1 MAVTTRP
8 VVMGTHGAVA
18 AGHYLA
24 AQAGLRILQMG
35 GNAVDAG
42 VAMGFA
48 LAVLQ
53 PDQNGIAG
61 EAPILIYSAD
71 RGRPFAVNGHGVAPR
86 AATIE
91 RFKQMGVEL
100 IPGDGFLP
108 AVVPAALDSYV
119 TALAVFGTLPLSEV
133 IAPALEL
140 ASEGIPVQEGLRG
153 SIVSSLPLWKERYP
167 STAKVFAPAARAP
180 EVGEL
185 VVQPDWAATMRL
197 LVEAE
202 RKAARGDRIARLRAA
217 RDVFYRG
224 EIARAICEF
233 AGKAEVLDASG
244 SAHSCLLTEE
254 DFASYRARVE
264 PAVSTDYRGIT
275 VHKCNTWCQGP
286 VFLQQLNLLEGFDLA
301 AMGHNTADYVHT
313 LIECAKLAFADRNA
327 HYGDPQFVDVP
338 LGRLLSKAYA
348 DERRRLVDPQRASL
362 EDRPGDLPPG
372 RRLPPVAP
380 DGAWPET
387 FTGDTTKC
395 EAVDRFGN
403 MISITPSGGWF
414 SSSPVI
420 PGLGFPLGTRGQM
433 FELDLA
439 GEARP
444 AHPNSLQPGK
454 RPRST
459 LTPTLA
465 TREGRPWMAFGSP
478 GGDCQDQW
486 ALLFFLNH
494 VDFDMNLQEA
504 IDAPTFHTVH
514 FRNSFYPRAAF
525 PGRMVVEGR
534 IGEEVRRALA
544 ARGHTVE
551 VAGNWSNSNTIVV
564 QFDPDTG
571 LISAAATPRNVS
583 YAIAW

>member
-1 MAVTTRP
+1 MASTRP

-24 AQAGLRILQMG
+24 AQAGMRILDAG
-35 GNAVDAG
+35 GNAIDAG

-53 PDQNGIAG
+53 PHQNGIAG
-61 EAPILIYSAD
+61 EAPILIYSPD
-71 RGRPFAVNGHGVAPR
+71 RGRVFAVNGHGVAPG

-91 RFKQMGVEL
+91 RFKRMDIDL

-108 AVVPAALDSYV
+108 AGVPAALDAYLA
-119 TALAVFGTLPLSEV
+119 ALAVFGTLPLSEV

-140 ASEGIPVQEGLRG
+140 ASRG
-153 SIVSSLPLWKERYP
+153 FPLSADLQGSMVSCLPLWKERYP
-167 STAKVFAPAARAP
+167 STVDVFAPGGRAP
-180 EVGEL
+180 EIGEL
-185 VVQPDWAATMRL
+185 VIQSDWAQTMGL

-202 RKAARGDRIARLRAA
+202 RRAVRAGRAAALRAA

-224 EIARAICEF
+224 EIARAICAF
-233 AGKAEVLDASG
+233 AGKTEVLDASG
-244 SAHSCLLTEE
+244 RAHTCLLTED
-254 DFASYRARVE
+254 DFAAYRARIE

-275 VHKCNTWCQGP
+275 VHKCSSWCQGP

-301 AMGHNTADYVHT
+301 AMGHNTPGYIHT
-313 LIECAKLAFADRNA
+313 VIECAKLAFADRNA
-327 HYGDPQFVDVP
+327 HYADPQFVDVP
-338 LGRLLSKAYA
+338 LDRLLSKSYA
-348 DERRRLVDPQRASL
+348 DERRQLVDPSRASL

-372 RRLPPVAP
+372 RKLRPAAGSG
-380 DGAWPET
+380 DWPSL
-387 FTGDTTKC
+387 FAGDTTKC
-395 EAVDRFGN
+395 EAVDRFGA

-414 SSSPVI
+414 SASPVI

-433 FELDLA
+433 FELD
-439 GEARP
+439 P
-444 AHPNSLQPGK
+444 AHPNCLQPGK

-465 TREGRPWMAFGSP
+465 TRSGRPWLAFGSP

-494 VDFDMNLQEA
+494 VDFGMDLQQA
-504 IDAPTFHTVH
+504 IDAPTFHSVH

-525 PGRMVVEGR
+525 PGKMIVEGR
-534 IGEEVRRALA
+534 VGGEVRKALE

-551 VAGNWSNSNTIVV
+551 AAGDWSNSNTIVV
-564 QFDPDTG
+564 CFDPDTG
-571 LISAAATPRNVS
+571 LVSAAATPRNIS
-583 YAIAW
+583 YALAW

>member
-1 MAVTTRP
+1 LASTRP

-24 AQAGLRILQMG
+24 AQAGMRILEIG

-53 PDQNGIAG
+53 PEQNGIAG

-71 RGRPFAVNGHGVAPR
+71 RGRPFAINGHGVAPK
-86 AATIE
+86 AATID
-91 RFKQMGVEL
+91 RFKEMAIEL

-108 AVVPAALDSYV
+108 AVVPAVIDSYV
-119 TALAVFGTLPLSEV
+119 TALAVFGTLPLAEV

-140 ASEGIPVQEGLRG
+140 ASEGFPLYAGLRG
-153 SIVSSLPLWKERYP
+153 NIASLLPMWKERYP
-167 STAKVFAPAARAP
+167 STVDVFAPGGRTP
-180 EVGEL
+180 EVGDIL
-185 VVQPDWAATMRL
+185 VQSDWAETMGL

-202 RKAARGDRIARLRAA
+202 RKAARGGRLAALRAA

-224 EIARAICEF
+224 EIARAICAF
-233 AGKAEVLDASG
+233 AGKTEVLDS
-244 SAHSCLLTEE
+244 SRKAHSCLLTEE
-254 DFASYRARVE
+254 DFAAYSARVE
-264 PAVSTDYRGIT
+264 APVSTDYRGIT
-275 VHKCNTWCQGP
+275 VHKCSAWTQGP

-301 AMGHNTADYVHT
+301 AMGHNTPDHIHT
-313 LIECAKLAFADRNA
+313 VIECAKLAFADRNA
-327 HYGDPQFVDVP
+327 HYADPQFVDVP
-338 LGRLLSKAYA
+338 LERLLSKTYA
-348 DERRRLVDPQRASL
+348 DERRRLVDPANASL
-362 EDRPGDLPPG
+362 ADRPGDLPPG
-372 RRLPPVAP
+372 RKLPPPVP
-380 DGAWPET
+380 DGSWPVT

-414 SSSPVI
+414 SASPVI

-433 FELDLA
+433 FELEL
-439 GEARP
+439 
-444 AHPNSLQPGK
+444 AHPNCLQPGK
-454 RPRST
+454 RPRTT

-465 TREGRPWMAFGSP
+465 TKDGRPWMVFGSP

-486 ALLFFLNH
+486 ALLFFLNY
-494 VDFDMNLQEA
+494 VDFGMDLQEA

-525 PGRMVVEGR
+525 PGQMLVEGR
-534 IGEEVRRALA
+534 IGEEVRRALE
-544 ARGHTVE
+544 ARGHKVE
-551 VAGNWSNSNTIVV
+551 VAGDWSNSNTIAIR
-564 QFDPDTG
+564 FDAETG

-583 YAIAW
+583 YALAW

>member
-1 MAVTTRP
+1 
-8 VVMGTHGAVA
+8 MGTHGATA

-24 AQAGLRILQMG
+24 AQAGMRILQSG

-53 PDQNGIAG
+53 PEQNGIGG

-71 RGRPFAVNGHGVAPR
+71 RARPFAINGHGVAPR

-91 RFKQMGVEL
+91 RMKSMGIDL

-108 AVVPAALDSYV
+108 AVVPAAVDSYI

-140 ASEGIPVQEGLRG
+140 ASDGFPLHASLCDTITG
-153 SIVSSLPLWKERYP
+153 SLSRWKERYP
-167 STAKVFAPAARAP
+167 STFAIFGPDAP
-180 EVGEL
+180 EAGDIVR
-185 VVQPDWAATMRL
+185 QTDWAASMGL

-202 RKAARGDRIARLRAA
+202 RKAARKGRVAALRAA
-217 RDVFYRG
+217 RDVFYKG
-224 EIARAICEF
+224 EIAKAICKF
-233 AGKAEVLDASG
+233 AANNEVLDVSG
-244 SAHSCLLTEE
+244 QAHSCLLTEE
-254 DFASYRARVE
+254 DFAAYSARVE
-264 PAVSTDYRGIT
+264 SPVSTDYRGIT
-275 VHKCNTWCQGP
+275 VHKCGPWSQAP
-286 VFLQQLNLLEGFDLA
+286 VFLQQLNLLEGFDLRS
-301 AMGHNTADYVHT
+301 MGQNSADHIHT
-313 LIECAKLAFADRNA
+313 VIECAKLAFADRNA
-327 HYGDPQFVDVP
+327 HYADPQFVDVP
-338 LGRLLSKAYA
+338 MDRLLSKAYA
-348 DERRRLVDPQRASL
+348 DERRKLIDQAKASL

-372 RRLPPVAP
+372 RRLAPPTP
-380 DGAWPET
+380 SGSWPVT

-395 EAVDRFGN
+395 EAVDCMGN

-414 SSSPVI
+414 TASPII

-433 FELDLA
+433 FELDP
-439 GEARP
+439 E
-444 AHPNSLQPGK
+444 HPNCLQPGK
-454 RPRST
+454 RPRTT

-465 TREGRPWMAFGSP
+465 TVNDRPWMVFGSP

-494 VDFDMNLQEA
+494 VDFDMDLQAA

-514 FRNSFYPRAAF
+514 FRNSFYPRASFA
-525 PGRMVVEGR
+525 GKMVVEGR
-534 IGEEVRRALA
+534 IGEEVRRALE

-551 VAGNWSNSNTIVV
+551 VAGDWSNSNTIAIRLDV
-564 QFDPDTG
+564 DSG